1 MGDLGNKTKRMALIA
16 SQGTLDW
23 AYPPFILASTAAAM
37 DIETS
42 IFFTF
47 YGLSLLLKELKMKV
61 APHANPVMPFKIPM
75 DSKMIADINWP
86 IPNLVK
92 STLPGFETMATS
104 LMKRRFKKHGV
115 ATVEEL
121 RKACIESGVRM
132 IACQMTMDVFGF
144 NKKDFIEGIE
154 IGGAATFLE
163 FAAESD
169 IQLFI

>member
-1 MGDLGNKTKRMALIA
+1 MRDSGKNTKRMALIA

-47 YGLSLLLKELKMKV
+47 YGLSLLLKDLKMKV
-61 APHANPVMPFKIPM
+61 APHANPAMPFKLPT
-75 DSKMIADINWP
+75 DSKKISDINWP

-92 STLPGFETMATS
+92 ATLPGFETMATS
-104 LMKRRFKKHGV
+104 MMKKTFKKQGV

-121 RKACIESGVRM
+121 REACIESGVRM

-144 NKKDFIEGIE
+144 NKNEFIEGIE

-163 FAAESD
+163 FAADSD